1 MMGMRDI
8 LIHDYF
14 GVNIKVIWETAK
26 KDLPDLKEKIRNL
39 LENQQ

>member
-26 KDLPDLKEKIRNL
+26 KDLADLKEKIREL
-39 LENQQ
+39 VENK

>member
-26 KDLPDLKEKIRNL
+26 KDLPDLKEKIRTL